1 MGNPRHY
8 RIWIPG
14 VRGRAAGICA
24 LAIAI
29 LLGLAVVAAPS
40 TQAQTLTTFDAPG
53 AGTSAG
59 QGTYPQGINVAGSIT
74 GVYFDANTAYH
85 GFVRAANG
93 TITTF
98 DVSGAGTGA
107 NQGTFALN
115 INTAGTISG
124 YYEDASG
131 V

>member
-1 MGNPRHY
+1 
-8 RIWIPG
+8 
-14 VRGRAAGICA
+14 
-24 LAIAI
+24 
-29 LLGLAVVAAPS
+29 
-40 TQAQTLTTFDAPG
+40 
-53 AGTSAG
+53 
-59 QGTYPQGINVAGSIT
+59 VAGSIT